1 MTKKNLPLGAM
12 VLSSILS
19 LSPSFLTTSRH
30 VLLSPDEDIA
40 ASPLQHED
48 TLRPPRILLGI
59 LGTWGI
65 SEEVKLRVTQR
76 QTFLSFDKVHNT
88 TTPHRVCSLDEFA
101 SKASYQDWNPYECQL
116 VYTFVFGGLNAS
128 TSLGHGN
135 DASRFSSLPVVL
147 SEDTVI
153 KDFVKNE
160 TDHKDHIV
168 LNVGNSDESAK
179 IWSWY
184 RYAYQYWSRSAT
196 GTTGDSHPVNGHR
209 DLFDYVAQT
218 DSTVLMYPTDFWQNP
233 IFLATQPQHGVYSG
247 YEVQGSQ
254 CSAKKSEKAQWCP
267 SLEAN
272 SMIQRFSL
280 LSIDVVEQLMEVP
293 IGDIEKAYGSLKKTE
308 SVDVGLANI
317 LHTSISPSV
326 NSTPLQGVK
335 PLLSIPVPRGEQW
348 ISLLKD
354 WDKYKD
360 KLIAMGRQYTDA
372 VEEARVRTSNAIK
385 YFDRNTSIPGSRIL
399 MGIFTMDNEIEK
411 ARRAAVRST
420 YLSYYKDSHNMRYR
434 ICSLQDLLRGSLPND
449 GIDCQMAY
457 AFVMGSNPNGP
468 TNLVNTTSTVPLT
481 VNDIPEALREETDIV
496 HLNVRENM
504 EDGKTPSWFRFATTV
519 VDEQFYFDY
528 IGKTDTDTLIFPKHF
543 LDVSFAKYPRFPDN
557 VRVFGGEER
566 LKYEWGP
573 RMVGPLYMGGHLYL
587 MSIDLARFVTTTDLR
602 SVDYG
607 IEDMSMGNFVHSH
620 PLPIHRIPIVG
631 RKAYRHPL
639 KDVDEYLQEWSI
651 VKKTKR

>member
-1 MTKKNLPLGAM
+1 MAKRDLPLVVMA
-12 VLSSILS
+12 LSSILS
-19 LSPSFLTTSRH
+19 LSPSFLSTPRD
-30 VLLSPDEDIA
+30 VLLSSNEDIA
-40 ASPLQHED
+40 AGPFQRRD
-48 TLRPPRILLGI
+48 TIRPPRILLGI
-59 LGTWGI
+59 VGTLGK
-65 SEEVKLRVTQR
+65 SEDVKLRVTQR

-101 SKASYQDWNPYECQL
+101 SKASDQEWDPYECQL
-116 VYTFVFGGLNAS
+116 VYTFIFGGLNAS
-128 TSLGHGN
+128 AASGGHVN
-135 DASRFSSLPVVL
+135 DPSRFSSLPVVHP
-147 SEDTVI
+147 EDTGI
-153 KDFVKNE
+153 KEFLKGE
-160 TDHKDHIV
+160 TDHEDYVV
-168 LNVGNSDESAK
+168 LNVDNNDESAK

-184 RYAYQYWSRSAT
+184 RYVHQYWGRSTT
-196 GTTGDSHPVNGHR
+196 GTSGVVQHTNVLRDS
-209 DLFDYVAQT
+209 FDYVAQT
-218 DSTVLMYPTDFWQNP
+218 DSTVLIYPTDFWQNS
-233 IFLATQPQHGVYSG
+233 IFLATEPQHGVYSG
-247 YEVQGSQ
+247 YEVERSE
-254 CSAKKSEKAQWCP
+254 CSAKKSVKIQFCP

-272 SMIQRFSL
+272 TMAQRFSL

-293 IGDIEKAYGSLKKTE
+293 IANVAKAYGVLKKTE

-348 ISLLKD
+348 IILLKD

-360 KLIAMGRQYTDA
+360 KLLAMDQLYSDP
-372 VEEARVRTSNAIK
+372 VEEARVRSSNVIK
-385 YFDRNTSIPGSRIL
+385 HFDRNTSIPGSRIL

-411 ARRAAVRST
+411 TRRAAVRST
-420 YLSYYKDSHNMRYR
+420 YLSYYKDSDKMPHR

-457 AFVMGSNPNGP
+457 TFVMGSNPDGP
-468 TNLVNTTSTVPLT
+468 TSLVDPTSKVPLT
-481 VNDIPEALREETDIV
+481 VKEIPESLRDETDIV

-504 EDGKTPSWFRFATTV
+504 EDGKTPSWFRFATTI

-543 LDVSFAKYPRFPDN
+543 LDVSFAKYPSFPNN

-587 MSIDLARFVTTTDLR
+587 MSTDLARFVTTTDLS

-607 IEDMSMGNFVHSH
+607 IEDMTMGNFVHSH

-631 RKAYRHPL
+631 KKAYRHPL
-639 KDVDEYLQEWSI
+639 KDVRGYLEAWSSM
-651 VKKTKR
+651 KK